1 LFDIEFEWDAARQ
14 GDFQLKV
21 WDRELF
27 SFNAKEST
35 YEVHG
40 RNGITIHSKWR
51 VSPVN
56 GTIKVRLICDRSM
69 CSYFIN
75 DGYEAGNRYLAG
87 FRPECQQALS
97 LEGDGATVFKSFEV
111 RALRPTRK
119 TQGK

>member
-1 LFDIEFEWDAARQ
+1 
-14 GDFQLKV
+14 
-21 WDRELF
+21 
-27 SFNAKEST
+27 
-35 YEVHG
+35 
-40 RNGITIHSKWR
+40 
-51 VSPVN
+51 VN

-111 RALRPTRK
+111 RALPPTRK